1 MGKKYTVKLGKGEI
15 TLQKSS
21 NLVGLK
27 TKKDKDLTKTRYV
40 DKQVFENMGGFKV
53 VSLDAKDQ
61 PLDEKLDEV
70 RNKREIET
78 GTHVYVAEG
87 DSRPLVPTGEI
98 YIIFEPQTDEEEQL
112 LVLDEFK
119 LELVERRGE
128 ERIIAKVTKNS
139 PNPIKAAEALQ
150 KVSLVSHA
158 EPDVDTYLDEYV
170 RLPADGLLK
179 HQWSFD
185 NPGKVVDLNYP
196 MKTGAD
202 AKVIDAWNRL
212 GNLGSSNIKIAV
224 IDNGF
229 DYTHPDLKDKIHK
242 PFNVWTGRQEMKEDR
257 NFTHGTPCASIA
269 IAAANGAGMV
279 GVAPK
284 AKFMPLQ
291 GTSYSLRATEAMFDY
306 CIDNGAD
313 VISCSWGTT
322 DARYSLSP
330 LKEDALKKA
339 ATKGR
344 NGKGCVVLFAAGNE
358 GKDYVN
364 FYGAH
369 PDMICVG
376 ASDSKDR
383 YSNYS
388 NRGRELT
395 VVAPSNGDW
404 PVIAARSHWDL
415 GTTIRGEGQFRWWA
429 DGKSR
434 GDRYK
439 HFGGTSA
446 ATPLVAGI
454 CGLMLSANPNLTAKE
469 VKSILQ
475 STADK
480 IGSPLDY
487 DSRGHSLKYGYGRVN
502 ADKAVAEALR
512 RADGSGVII
521 PPVVVEEAVATG
533 RGLFHFS
540 VKRQESKGWGVQIG
554 AFAEYGNVLIQV
566 EKLQSQFGEPVIVNI
581 NELNGKTVYKI
592 VVGAFS
598 NKKDAERLASIMKQV
613 NVKGFLRNLKDL
625 Q

>member
-1 MGKKYTVKLGKGEI
+1 MGKKYKVKIGKGEI
-15 TLQKSS
+15 TVQKSS

-27 TKKDKDLTKTRYV
+27 TRKEKDLTKTRYV

-53 VSLDAKDQ
+53 VSLDANNQ
-61 PLDEKLDEV
+61 PLDEQLDEV
-70 RNKREIET
+70 RKKREIES
-78 GTHVYVAEG
+78 GTHVFVAEG
-87 DSRPLVPTGEI
+87 DTRPLVPTGEI

-112 LVLDEFK
+112 MVLDEFK

-139 PNPIKAAEALQ
+139 PNPIKTAAALQ
-150 KVSLVSHA
+150 NVSLVSHA
-158 EPDVDTYLDEYV
+158 EPDVDTYLDEYMN
-170 RLPADGLLK
+170 LPADGLLK

-196 MKTGAD
+196 MKEGAD
-202 AKVIDAWNRL
+202 AKIIDAWNRL
-212 GNLGSSNIKIAV
+212 GNLGASNIKIAV

-242 PFNVWTGRQEMKEDR
+242 PFNVWSGKQEMKEDH

-291 GTSYSLRATEAMFDY
+291 GTSYSLRSTEMMFDY

-330 LKEDALKKA
+330 LKEDVLAKA

-376 ASDSKDR
+376 SSDSKDR
-383 YSNYS
+383 YSTYS

-395 VVAPSNGDW
+395 IVAPSNGDW
-404 PVIAARSHWDL
+404 PVIAARAYWDL

-429 DGKSR
+429 DGTSR
-434 GDRYK
+434 GERYK

-454 CGLMLSANPNLTAKE
+454 CGLMLSANPDLTAKE

-598 NKKDAERLASIMKQV
+598 NQKDAERLANIMKQV

>member
-1 MGKKYTVKLGKGEI
+1 MGKKYTVKIGKGEI
-15 TLQKSS
+15 TLQKSKD
-21 NLVGLK
+21 LVGLK
-27 TKKDKDLTKTRYV
+27 TTKEKDLTKTHYV
-40 DKQVFENMGGFKV
+40 DKQLFENMGGFKV
-53 VSLDAKDQ
+53 VSLDAKGQ

-70 RNKREIET
+70 RGKREIKT
-78 GTHVYVAEG
+78 GTHVFVAEG

-119 LELVERRGE
+119 LDLVERRGTD
-128 ERIIAKVTKNS
+128 RIIAKVSKNS
-139 PNPIKAAEALQ
+139 PNPIKTAQSLQ
-150 KVSLVSHA
+150 ATSLVSHA
-158 EPDVDTYLDEYV
+158 EPDVDTYLDEYAS
-170 RLPADGLLK
+170 LPVDGLLK
-179 HQWSFD
+179 HQWTFS
-185 NPGKVVDLNYP
+185 NSGQVVDLNYP
-196 MKTGAD
+196 MKEGAD
-202 AKVIDAWNRL
+202 AKVLDAWNRL
-212 GNLGSSNIKIAV
+212 GNLGASNIKIAI

-242 PFNVWTGRQEMKEDR
+242 PFNVWSGKPEMKEDR

-269 IAAANGAGMV
+269 IASANGAGMV

-291 GTSYSLRATEAMFDY
+291 GTSYSLRATETMFDY

-313 VISCSWGTT
+313 IVSCSWGTT

-330 LKEDALKKA
+330 LKEEALAKA

-344 NGKGCVVLFAAGNE
+344 NGKGCIILFAAGNE

-369 PDMICVG
+369 PDVICVG

-383 YSNYS
+383 YSTYS
-388 NRGRELT
+388 NRGRELD

-404 PVIAARSHWDL
+404 PVIAARSYWDL
-415 GTTIRGEGQFRWWA
+415 GTTIRGDGEFRWWA

-434 GDRYK
+434 GNKYK

-454 CGLMLSANPNLTAKE
+454 CALILSANPDLTARA
-469 VKSILQ
+469 VKDILRN
-475 STADK
+475 TADK
-480 IGSPLDY
+480 IGSSLDY
-487 DSRGHSLKYGYGRVN
+487 DARGHSVKYGYGRVN

-512 RADGSGVII
+512 RKDGVQ
-521 PPVVVEEAVATG
+521 PPVVVEETVSSG
-533 RGLFHFS
+533 RGLFRFS
-540 VKRQESKGWGVQIG
+540 VEHQESKGYGVQIG

-598 NKKDAERLASIMKQV
+598 KKSDANNLFKIMKAV
-613 NVKGFLRNLKDL
+613 NVRGFVRNLKDL
-625 Q
+625 K